1 MVPSLS
7 YQGAV
12 METTNKTQE
21 TAKMPEWLL
30 EEVAAIN
37 VRIDSLNPYPFRH
50 PEVLSGFITLHQ
62 NDYLRLSSRPEVLEA
77 KHEAIARY
85 GNSFL
90 ASTLFTGGEG
100 AVEHDRLKALISDSM
115 GAEDVLL
122 TTSGWTANVGLLE
135 AIAKPGT
142 PIYIDRKAHASI
154 WDGAQLSAGRPIMVG
169 HNDPVSLE
177 RRIRREG
184 PGIICID
191 SVYSTMGALSHLP
204 SYCDI
209 AERTGSVLVVD
220 EAHGFG
226 MFGAKGGGLAELQGV
241 AHRIHF
247 RTLSFSKALGGHG
260 GCIATSRHL
269 AWYLSHRARSVIF
282 SSSALPCDSAAH
294 AKGLEILRAEPHLAR
309 NCQEM
314 AQVLREEMLSLG
326 VPVGSSQSQII
337 SLTTP
342 TEEQASELY
351 AELRSRGVLSAVF
364 LAPAVPVGS
373 GLLRFSVHAE
383 TDRDQMVR
391 TARAMRE
398 SLDVLHSRHNLHIDG
413 FRRAA

>member
-1 MVPSLS
+1 
-7 YQGAV
+7 
-12 METTNKTQE
+12 METRNQTQE
-21 TAKMPEWLL
+21 TAKMPEWLMQDVVDL
-30 EEVAAIN
+30 NSRVNA
-37 VRIDSLNPYPFRH
+37 LNPYPFCH
-50 PEVLSGFITLHQ
+50 PDDLTGYITLHQ
-62 NDYLRLSSRPEVLEA
+62 NDYLRLSSRPEVLAA
-77 KHEAIARY
+77 KKEAISRY

-100 AVEHDRLKALISDSM
+100 SCEHDRLKALIADSM

-135 AIAKPGT
+135 AIAKEGT

-177 RRIRREG
+177 RRIHREG

-191 SVYSTMGALSHLP
+191 SVYSTTGALAHLP

-209 AERTGSVLVVD
+209 AERTGSVLLVD

-226 MFGAKGGGLAELQGV
+226 MFGAQGGGLAELQGV
-241 AHRIHF
+241 AQRIHF

-269 AWYLSHRARSVIF
+269 AWFLTHRARSVIF

-294 AKGLEILRAEPHLAR
+294 ATGLEILRAEPHLAR

-314 AQVLREEMLSLG
+314 AGVLREEMTEQGL
-326 VPVGSSQSQII
+326 PVGTSESQIV
-337 SLTTP
+337 SLATHSK
-342 TEEQASELY
+342 EYACELY
-351 AELRSRGVLSAVF
+351 AEMRTRGVLSAVF
-364 LAPAVPVGS
+364 LEPAVPVGT
-373 GLLRFSVHAE
+373 GLLRFSIHAE
-383 TDRDQMVR
+383 SNRSEMIR
-391 TARAMRE
+391 TAHVMRE
-398 SLDVLHSRHNLHIDG
+398 CMDLLDSRHNLHIEG